1 MQLTNEQVERYER
14 EGFLLVPGLFSE
26 PEVEVLRRELP
37 SIFGDPSPR
46 RVLESDGKTVRTVNG
61 SHLDN
66 PVLTALTRHPRLLQP
81 ARRLL
86 GSETYVYQFKTNA
99 KRAFAGDVWK
109 WHQDF
114 VFWAKDDGL
123 VEPRLVS
130 AVVFLD
136 EVNEFNGPLLMIPGS
151 HRRGVIDV
159 PARRQADQPG
169 WLSDVSA
176 DLTYTVSRETVQGLV
191 REHGIQA
198 PKGAPGSVLFFHPN
212 VVHGSVGNIS
222 PFDRVLMIVTYNSVE
237 NLPREVAEPRP
248 EFLVGR
254 FTEPLAPLPDDVF
267 LSARAP

>member
-1 MQLTNEQVERYER
+1 MELTNEQIEQYER
-14 EGFLLVPGLFSE
+14 EGFLLVPGLFSP

-37 SIFGDPSPR
+37 SVFNDTSPR
-46 RVLESDGKTVRTVNG
+46 RVLENDGRTVRTVNG

-66 PVLTALTRHPRLLQP
+66 ATLTALTRHPRLLGP

-86 GSETYVYQFKTNA
+86 GSDAYVYQFKTNA
-99 KRAFAGDVWK
+99 KRAFSGDVWK

-136 EVNEFNGPLLMIPGS
+136 EVNEFNGPLLLVPGS
-151 HRRGVIDV
+151 HRRGAIDV
-159 PARRQADQPG
+159 PAQRKMGEDEPE

-176 DLTYTVSRETVQGLV
+176 DLTYTVGQETLQELV

-198 PKGAPGSVLFFHPN
+198 PKGGSGSVLFFHPN

-237 NLPREVAEPRP
+237 NLPREVPSPRP

-254 FTEPLAPLPDDVF
+254 LTDPLSPLPDDVL
-267 LSARAP
+267 LSA